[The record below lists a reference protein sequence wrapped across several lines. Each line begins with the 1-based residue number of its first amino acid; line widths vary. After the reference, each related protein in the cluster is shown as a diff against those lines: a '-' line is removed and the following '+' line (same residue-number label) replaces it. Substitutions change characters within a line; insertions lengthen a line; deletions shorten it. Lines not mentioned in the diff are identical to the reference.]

1 MAETTILNGNLRTNT
16 GKGFARASRRAGRI
30 PAIIYGDKQDTISI
44 DIEEREY
51 KKIMTQSGIFS
62 RLLDLNVDGKSNIVL
77 TRDIQFHPV
86 SENPL
91 HVDFL
96 RIGKGSTITVSI
108 PVSFIN
114 EELSPGL
121 KTGGVLNTV
130 RFELELE
137 CPADNIPEKIEIN
150 LEGLVVGDSI
160 KISTVELP
168 DGVKP
173 TITDRDFTIATIAP
187 PTVMKVEEEKPA
199 TEEESSADSEEA
211 KTEIVGIRPGEKL
224 HEQMIG
230 LEDAPYTYEYPEY
243 FKILPSIHGWHN
255 DEERIGSGIKV
266 DSDFTY
272 RSDRNLKWMRIS
284 ELQRWIEQNKNKIVV
299 SAYHVKSYVD
309 AGRQRSFKSF
319 AGIGL
324 RA

>member
-1 MAETTILNGNLRTNT
+1 MADTTMINGNLRNST
-16 GKGFARASRRAGRI
+16 GKGSARATRRAGRI
-30 PAIIYGDKQDTISI
+30 PAIIFGNKKETISI

-51 KKIMTQSGIFS
+51 KKLMSQSGIFS
-62 RLLDLNVDGKSNIVL
+62 RLLDLSVDGKSNIVL

-96 RIGKGSTITVSI
+96 RIGKGSNINVSV

-160 KISTVELP
+160 KISSVNLP
-168 DGVKP
+168 DGVSS
-173 TITDRDFTIATIAP
+173 TITDRDFTIATIAA
-187 PTVMKVEEEKPA
+187 PTVMSEISTEDTAETEE
-199 TEEESSADSEEA
+199 TEESSE
-211 KTEIVGIRPGEKL
+211 T
-224 HEQMIG
+224 
-230 LEDAPYTYEYPEY
+230 
-243 FKILPSIHGWHN
+243 
-255 DEERIGSGIKV
+255 
-266 DSDFTY
+266 DSD
-272 RSDRNLKWMRIS
+272 SKDPSS
-284 ELQRWIEQNKNKIVV
+284 EK
-299 SAYHVKSYVD
+299 
-309 AGRQRSFKSF
+309 
-319 AGIGL
+319 
-324 RA
+324 

>member
-30 PAIIYGDKQDTISI
+30 PAVIYGDKQDTISI
-44 DIEEREY
+44 DIGEREY

-137 CPADNIPEKIEIN
+137 CPADKIPEKIEIN

-160 KISTVELP
+160 KISTVKLP
-168 DGVKP
+168 DGVSP
-173 TITDRDFTIATIAP
+173 TITDRDFTIATIAA
-187 PTVMKVEEEKPA
+187 PTKMAEVSTEA
-199 TEEESSADSEEA
+199 TEETDDVASGS
-211 KTEIVGIRPGEKL
+211 
-224 HEQMIG
+224 
-230 LEDAPYTYEYPEY
+230 EDA
-243 FKILPSIHGWHN
+243 N
-255 DEERIGSGIKV
+255 EEDK
-266 DSDFTY
+266 DT
-272 RSDRNLKWMRIS
+272 NT
-284 ELQRWIEQNKNKIVV
+284 EN
-299 SAYHVKSYVD
+299 
-309 AGRQRSFKSF
+309 
-319 AGIGL
+319 
-324 RA
+324 

>member
-16 GKGFARASRRAGRI
+16 GKGFARASRRSGRI
-30 PAIIYGDKQDTISI
+30 PAIIYGDKQETISI

-137 CPADNIPEKIEIN
+137 CPADSIPEKIEIN

-173 TITDRDFTIATIAP
+173 TITDRDFTIATIAA
-187 PTVMKVEEEKPA
+187 PTKMAEVSTENIEE
-199 TEEESSADSEEA
+199 TEEETSEASDTNEENKDSN
-211 KTEIVGIRPGEKL
+211 TE
-224 HEQMIG
+224 
-230 LEDAPYTYEYPEY
+230 
-243 FKILPSIHGWHN
+243 N
-255 DEERIGSGIKV
+255 
-266 DSDFTY
+266 
-272 RSDRNLKWMRIS
+272 
-284 ELQRWIEQNKNKIVV
+284 
-299 SAYHVKSYVD
+299 
-309 AGRQRSFKSF
+309 
-319 AGIGL
+319 
-324 RA
+324 

>member
-30 PAIIYGDKQDTISI
+30 PAVIYGDKQETISI

-51 KKIMTQSGIFS
+51 RKLMTQSGIFS

-121 KTGGVLNTV
+121 KSGGVLNTV

-168 DGVKP
+168 EGVKP
-173 TITDRDFTIATIAP
+173 TITDRDFTIATIAA
-187 PTVMKVEEEKPA
+187 PTKMADVSTEVSEETDEEETEA
-199 TEEESSADSEEA
+199 TDAAEED
-211 KTEIVGIRPGEKL
+211 KDTNTE
-224 HEQMIG
+224 
-230 LEDAPYTYEYPEY
+230 
-243 FKILPSIHGWHN
+243 N
-255 DEERIGSGIKV
+255 
-266 DSDFTY
+266 
-272 RSDRNLKWMRIS
+272 
-284 ELQRWIEQNKNKIVV
+284 
-299 SAYHVKSYVD
+299 
-309 AGRQRSFKSF
+309 
-319 AGIGL
+319 
-324 RA
+324 

>member
-1 MAETTILNGNLRTNT
+1 MTV
-16 GKGFARASRRAGRI
+16 ASASCSAGRI
-30 PAIIYGDKQDTISI
+30 PAFIYGDNQETISI

-168 DGVKP
+168 EGVKP
-173 TITDRDFTIATIAP
+173 TITDRDFTIATISAP
-187 PTVMKVEEEKPA
+187 TKMADVSTESSEETDEEETEATDA
-199 TEEESSADSEEA
+199 TEED
-211 KTEIVGIRPGEKL
+211 KDTNTE
-224 HEQMIG
+224 
-230 LEDAPYTYEYPEY
+230 
-243 FKILPSIHGWHN
+243 N
-255 DEERIGSGIKV
+255 
-266 DSDFTY
+266 
-272 RSDRNLKWMRIS
+272 
-284 ELQRWIEQNKNKIVV
+284 
-299 SAYHVKSYVD
+299 
-309 AGRQRSFKSF
+309 
-319 AGIGL
+319 
-324 RA
+324 

>member
-16 GKGFARASRRAGRI
+16 GKGYARASRRSGRI
-30 PAIIYGDKQDTISI
+30 PAIIYGDKQDTITI
-44 DIEEREY
+44 DIEKKEY
-51 KKIMTQSGIFS
+51 KKLMTQSGIFS
-62 RLLDLNVDGKSNIVL
+62 RLLDLNIDGKSNIVL

-137 CPADNIPEKIEIN
+137 CPADSIPEKIEIN

-160 KISTVELP
+160 KISTVKLP

-173 TITDRDFTIATIAP
+173 TITDRDFTIATIAA
-187 PTVMKVEEEKPA
+187 PTKMAEVSTETVEE
-199 TEEESSADSEEA
+199 TEEETSETLDTNEED
-211 KTEIVGIRPGEKL
+211 KDTNTE
-224 HEQMIG
+224 
-230 LEDAPYTYEYPEY
+230 
-243 FKILPSIHGWHN
+243 N
-255 DEERIGSGIKV
+255 
-266 DSDFTY
+266 
-272 RSDRNLKWMRIS
+272 
-284 ELQRWIEQNKNKIVV
+284 
-299 SAYHVKSYVD
+299 
-309 AGRQRSFKSF
+309 
-319 AGIGL
+319 
-324 RA
+324 

>member
-30 PAIIYGDKQDTISI
+30 PAIIYGDKQDTISV

-137 CPADNIPEKIEIN
+137 CPADKIPEKIEIN

-160 KISTVELP
+160 KISTVKLP
-168 DGVKP
+168 DGVSP
-173 TITDRDFTIATIAP
+173 TITDRDFTIATIAA
-187 PTVMKVEEEKPA
+187 PTKMAEVSTET
-199 TEEESSADSEEA
+199 TEETDDVASESEDSSEED
-211 KTEIVGIRPGEKL
+211 KDSNTE
-224 HEQMIG
+224 
-230 LEDAPYTYEYPEY
+230 
-243 FKILPSIHGWHN
+243 N
-255 DEERIGSGIKV
+255 
-266 DSDFTY
+266 
-272 RSDRNLKWMRIS
+272 
-284 ELQRWIEQNKNKIVV
+284 
-299 SAYHVKSYVD
+299 
-309 AGRQRSFKSF
+309 
-319 AGIGL
+319 
-324 RA
+324 

>member
-62 RLLDLNVDGKSNIVL
+62 RLLELNVDGKSNIVL

-160 KISTVELP
+160 KISTVKLP

-173 TITDRDFTIATIAP
+173 TITDRDFTIATIAA
-187 PTVMKVEEEKPA
+187 PTKMAEVSTEA
-199 TEEESSADSEEA
+199 TEETDDVASVSEDTSEED
-211 KTEIVGIRPGEKL
+211 KDSNTE
-224 HEQMIG
+224 
-230 LEDAPYTYEYPEY
+230 
-243 FKILPSIHGWHN
+243 N
-255 DEERIGSGIKV
+255 
-266 DSDFTY
+266 
-272 RSDRNLKWMRIS
+272 
-284 ELQRWIEQNKNKIVV
+284 
-299 SAYHVKSYVD
+299 
-309 AGRQRSFKSF
+309 
-319 AGIGL
+319 
-324 RA
+324 

>member
-62 RLLDLNVDGKSNIVL
+62 RLLDLNIDGKSNIVL

-137 CPADNIPEKIEIN
+137 CPADKIPEKIEIN

-160 KISTVELP
+160 KISTVKLP
-168 DGVKP
+168 DGVSP
-173 TITDRDFTIATIAP
+173 TITDRDFTIATIAA
-187 PTVMKVEEEKPA
+187 PTKMAEVSTEATEETDDVASESEDSSEEEKDSN
-199 TEEESSADSEEA
+199 TE
-211 KTEIVGIRPGEKL
+211 
-224 HEQMIG
+224 
-230 LEDAPYTYEYPEY
+230 
-243 FKILPSIHGWHN
+243 N
-255 DEERIGSGIKV
+255 
-266 DSDFTY
+266 
-272 RSDRNLKWMRIS
+272 
-284 ELQRWIEQNKNKIVV
+284 
-299 SAYHVKSYVD
+299 
-309 AGRQRSFKSF
+309 
-319 AGIGL
+319 
-324 RA
+324 

>member
-16 GKGFARASRRAGRI
+16 GKGFARASRRSGRI
-30 PAIIYGDKQDTISI
+30 PAIIYGDKKETISI

-51 KKIMTQSGIFS
+51 KKIITQSGIFS

-150 LEGLVVGDSI
+150 LEGLVVGDSV

-168 DGVKP
+168 EGVKP
-173 TITDRDFTIATIAP
+173 TITDRDFTIATIAA
-187 PTVMKVEEEKPA
+187 PTKMADVS
-199 TEEESSADSEEA
+199 TESSQETDQEE
-211 KTEIVGIRPGEKL
+211 TEATDAAE
-224 HEQMIG
+224 
-230 LEDAPYTYEYPEY
+230 EDKDTNTE
-243 FKILPSIHGWHN
+243 N
-255 DEERIGSGIKV
+255 
-266 DSDFTY
+266 
-272 RSDRNLKWMRIS
+272 
-284 ELQRWIEQNKNKIVV
+284 
-299 SAYHVKSYVD
+299 
-309 AGRQRSFKSF
+309 
-319 AGIGL
+319 
-324 RA
+324 

>member
-168 DGVKP
+168 EGVKP
-173 TITDRDFTIATIAP
+173 TITDRDFTIATIAA
-187 PTVMKVEEEKPA
+187 PTKMADVSTESSEETDEEEVESVETNEEDKDTN
-199 TEEESSADSEEA
+199 TE
-211 KTEIVGIRPGEKL
+211 
-224 HEQMIG
+224 
-230 LEDAPYTYEYPEY
+230 
-243 FKILPSIHGWHN
+243 N
-255 DEERIGSGIKV
+255 
-266 DSDFTY
+266 
-272 RSDRNLKWMRIS
+272 
-284 ELQRWIEQNKNKIVV
+284 
-299 SAYHVKSYVD
+299 
-309 AGRQRSFKSF
+309 
-319 AGIGL
+319 
-324 RA
+324 

>member
-30 PAIIYGDKQDTISI
+30 PAVIYGDKQETISI

-51 KKIMTQSGIFS
+51 RKLMTQSGIFS

-96 RIGKGSTITVSI
+96 RIGKESTITVSI

-114 EELSPGL
+114 EDLSPGL

-160 KISTVELP
+160 KISTVKLP

-173 TITDRDFTIATIAP
+173 TITDRDFTIATIAA
-187 PTVMKVEEEKPA
+187 PTKMAEVSTEAAEE
-199 TEEESSADSEEA
+199 TEEEASEVSDTSEED
-211 KTEIVGIRPGEKL
+211 KDTNTE
-224 HEQMIG
+224 
-230 LEDAPYTYEYPEY
+230 
-243 FKILPSIHGWHN
+243 N
-255 DEERIGSGIKV
+255 
-266 DSDFTY
+266 
-272 RSDRNLKWMRIS
+272 
-284 ELQRWIEQNKNKIVV
+284 
-299 SAYHVKSYVD
+299 
-309 AGRQRSFKSF
+309 
-319 AGIGL
+319 
-324 RA
+324 

>member
-51 KKIMTQSGIFS
+51 KKIMTQSGIYS

-121 KTGGVLNTV
+121 KSGGVLNTV

-137 CPADNIPEKIEIN
+137 CPADSIPEKIEIN

-173 TITDRDFTIATIAP
+173 TITDRDFTIATIAA
-187 PTVMKVEEEKPA
+187 PTKMAEVSTENIEE
-199 TEEESSADSEEA
+199 TEEETSEASDTNEENKDSN
-211 KTEIVGIRPGEKL
+211 TE
-224 HEQMIG
+224 
-230 LEDAPYTYEYPEY
+230 
-243 FKILPSIHGWHN
+243 N
-255 DEERIGSGIKV
+255 
-266 DSDFTY
+266 
-272 RSDRNLKWMRIS
+272 
-284 ELQRWIEQNKNKIVV
+284 
-299 SAYHVKSYVD
+299 
-309 AGRQRSFKSF
+309 
-319 AGIGL
+319 
-324 RA
+324 